1 MVYWGG
7 FAKFRLIL
15 FYCYPPDSAYNEA
28 MRKIALFTM
37 IFLGILSTGFGW
49 DKSFPQIRGSMS
61 LKVRAYPEQ
70 AVTSLDGGQTIY
82 IIVQDQ
88 RLLPVQDAQV
98 SLVIRMPSGE
108 EDRIILPT
116 PTDKNG
122 VTQFAFS
129 FTTKTIGIVI
139 INVTAVHERLQA
151 TTSTCF
157 WLWW

>member
-1 MVYWGG
+1 
-7 FAKFRLIL
+7 
-15 FYCYPPDSAYNEA
+15 
-28 MRKIALFTM
+28 MRKIVLFSM
-37 IFLGILSTGFGW
+37 LFLGILSSGFGW
-49 DKSFPQIRGSMS
+49 DKTLPQIRESMS

-88 RLLPVQDAQV
+88 RLLPVQGAQV

-108 EDRIILPT
+108 ENRIILPT
-116 PTDKNG
+116 PTDGNG

-129 FTTKTIGIVI
+129 FTAKTIGIVTI
-139 INVTAVHERLQA
+139 KVSAVHERLQA